1 MTLQGKI
8 IGELFRISSAT
19 VEGFTERLQGTEGFI
34 ENDFLDAYR
43 LHIVMKQR
51 IARAAK
57 VFLINNWTKVGDWTM
72 LEIVIRDNSKK
83 KTHYYN
89 HVPKAKKERSTPKKQ
104 GTTNEEWSITDK
116 LLSKVDADR
125 AKKHNPV
132 LSLSEMVLDPTDE
145 DFSITIN
152 GVDHNCIDDDS
163 VIILADYAENW
174 LKARNEEPVQQS

>member
-1 MTLQGKI
+1 MIFQGKI
-8 IGELFRISSAT
+8 KGEMFRISSAT
-19 VEGFTERLQGTEGFI
+19 VEDFTERLQGTEGFI

-57 VFLINNWTKVGDWTM
+57 VFLINNWTKVWDWTM

-89 HVPKAKKERSTPKKQ
+89 HVPQPSGVPEEETGTSSEEKNFFAKAM
-104 GTTNEEWSITDK
+104 EEAHAWQ
-116 LLSKVDADR
+116 

-174 LKARNEEPVQQS
+174 LKAQNEEPVQQS